1 MSRLFDETTIV
12 IEELIDV
19 AKLNPHD
26 IVVVGCSTSEVVG
39 GVIGRNS
46 DINTAMDIYE
56 ALMSSCASREIYL
69 AVQCC
74 EHLNRALVIENDAVE
89 MYNLDIVNAVPQIH
103 AGGALAT
110 VAYKNFHH
118 PVLVESLRHCAK
130 AGIDIGQTLIGMHI
144 KPVVVP
150 VRVSRGTIGEAIIT
164 CARYRPKYVGGER
177 AEYNKHL
184 L

>member
-1 MSRLFDETTIV
+1 MSKLFDETTIV

-39 GVIGRNS
+39 GVIGKNS
-46 DINTAMDIYE
+46 DITTAMDIYE

-74 EHLNRALVIENDAVE
+74 EHLNRALVIEND
-89 MYNLDIVNAVPQIH
+89 LDIVNAVPQIH

-150 VRVSRGTIGEAIIT
+150 IKLENRHIGEAIIL
-164 CARYRPKYVGGER
+164 AGRHRPKFIGGQR
-177 AEYNKHL
+177 AVYDEELK
-184 L
+184 

>member
-74 EHLNRALVIENDAVE
+74 LNIL
-89 MYNLDIVNAVPQIH
+89 
-103 AGGALAT
+103 
-110 VAYKNFHH
+110 H
-118 PVLVESLRHCAK
+118 PLQQ
-130 AGIDIGQTLIGMHI
+130 G
-144 KPVVVP
+144 
-150 VRVSRGTIGEAIIT
+150 
-164 CARYRPKYVGGER
+164 
-177 AEYNKHL
+177 
-184 L
+184 